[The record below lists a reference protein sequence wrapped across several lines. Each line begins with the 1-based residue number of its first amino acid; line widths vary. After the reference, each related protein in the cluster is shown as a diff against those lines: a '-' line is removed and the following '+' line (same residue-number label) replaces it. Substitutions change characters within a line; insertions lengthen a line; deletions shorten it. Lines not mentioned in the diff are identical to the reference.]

1 MRQFDIDALNLD
13 FKKDQIKSIDKQ
25 LNALVIEKN
34 KINVRISLLMAQKEA
49 IRETLN
55 RSKKATENN

>member
-34 KINVRISLLMAQKEA
+34 KINVRMSLLMAQKEA

-55 RSKKATENN
+55 RSKKSTKSH